1 MADYQ
6 EILYD
11 KEAWLGPI
19 RKSELLLYTT
29 LSYIGNQEYKTAKKV
44 YQQRYHRP

>member
-29 LSYIGNQEYKTAKKV
+29 LVHIGNQEL
-44 YQQRYHRP
+44 